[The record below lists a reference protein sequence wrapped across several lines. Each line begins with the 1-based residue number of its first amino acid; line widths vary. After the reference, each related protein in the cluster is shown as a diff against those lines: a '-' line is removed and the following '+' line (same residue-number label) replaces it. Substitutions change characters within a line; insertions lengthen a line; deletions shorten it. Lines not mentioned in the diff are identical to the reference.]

1 VLNEELKKT
10 PVGAKEEAP
19 ATCGLALA
27 TPGRKRLPERILD
40 SHHQGEDNTMCR
52 SACLLLTVWLAGA
65 GLAGAQTREQKV
77 LADRKKVEADGYWI
91 YNDLPKGLAEAKT
104 TGKPL
109 LVILR
114 CIPCEE
120 CVKLDDDLVDRDPR
134 VRPLLDKFVRVRL
147 VATNGLDLSLFQYD
161 YDQSFAAFLLNA
173 DGTIYG
179 RFGTRSHRTSWVGDV
194 SIDGLAK
201 ALQGALE
208 LHQQYPRNKTEL
220 AAKRGPAPAVPSPEQ
235 FPTLKDHYGP
245 KLNYEDKVVQSC
257 IHCHQVGEAL
267 RQLYRDRKEPLPD
280 ELLLPYPHPKSIGL
294 ILDPKEK
301 ATVLRV
307 DRDSPADQAGFQEG
321 DAILRLNGQPLLSI
335 ADVQWVLHRTP
346 MRGASLGAEV
356 QRSGGKT
363 EVTLTL
369 PKGWRQRDDIS
380 WRASTWAL
388 RRMAAGGM
396 LLEAVPPEDRKGAG
410 LPETGMAL
418 RVKYGGGQS
427 GPHGAARKAG
437 FREGDVLVSFD
448 AKTDL
453 LRETD
458 FLVYAVTQHKPGD
471 QVRVTVLR
479 EGQKV
484 DLVLPMQE

>member
-1 VLNEELKKT
+1 MMN
-10 PVGAKEEAP
+10 
-19 ATCGLALA
+19 
-27 TPGRKRLPERILD
+27 
-40 SHHQGEDNTMCR
+40 R
-52 SACLLLTVWLAGA
+52 SAILLLTVWLAGTVP
-65 GLAGAQTREQKV
+65 AGAQTQTREQKV
-77 LADRKKVEADGYWI
+77 LNDRKKVEADGYWI
-91 YNDLPKGLAEAKT
+91 YNDLPKGFAEAKT

-120 CVKLDDDLVDRDPR
+120 CVKLDDDLVNQDQR
-134 VRPLLDKFVRVRL
+134 VRPLLEKFVRVRI
-147 VATNGLDLSLFQYD
+147 VSTNGLDLSLFQYD

-208 LHQQYPRNKTEL
+208 LHQQYPKNKAEL
-220 AAKRGPAPAVPSPEQ
+220 AAKKGPAPAVPSPEK
-235 FPTLKDHYGP
+235 FPTLKDRYGP
-245 KLNYEDKVVQSC
+245 KLNYEEKVVQSC

-267 RQLYRDRKEPLPD
+267 RQMYRDRKEPLPD
-280 ELLLPYPHPKSIGL
+280 ELLFPYPHPKSIGL

-301 ATVLRV
+301 ATVLGV
-307 DRDSPADQAGFQEG
+307 EEGSPAEKAGFQKG
-321 DAILRLNGQPLLSI
+321 DDILRLAGQPLLSM

-346 MRGASLGAEV
+346 MQGASLKAEV
-356 QRSGGKT
+356 QRSGGKAV
-363 EVTLTL
+363 VTLTL

-380 WRASTWAL
+380 WRTSTWAL
-388 RRMAAGGM
+388 RRIAAGGM
-396 LLEAVPPEDRKGAG
+396 LLEDLPAEDRKTAG

-418 RVKYGGGQS
+418 RVKYAGGQS
-427 GPHGAARKAG
+427 GPHAAAAKAG
-437 FREGDVLVSFD
+437 FRQGDVLISFD

-458 FLVYAVTQHKPGD
+458 LLAYAVKSHKSGD
-471 QVRVTVLR
+471 QVPVTVFR
-479 EGQKV
+479 EGKKL
-484 DLVLPMQE
+484 DLMLPIQD